1 MKRLLALSALVVSGA
16 LCLGFAANQ
25 MLKPAP
31 VAQAASSVAAAP
43 APITTGSI
51 TSRASATT
59 ASQALPALPQANAPA
74 PATVVAQAQGTL
86 PALPALPPIQPVS
99 AAVPAVAGVPQAA
112 QAQPGVLPVA
122 AAPVFAPAAP
132 VPPPTSYRFME
143 VDGPYIAITFDDG
156 PNPETTPKLLKILEA
171 RNIKATFFMLGTNA
185 SAYPDVVRAVAAG
198 GNEIGNH
205 SWNHP
210 QLPKLTIA
218 AADKQIEDTSAA
230 IEAAIGKK
238 PLYLRPPYGAMTP
251 ALQQHLVQKYGIT
264 MIFWSVD
271 PLDWKIRD
279 AQSIY
284 DQVMKQV
291 RPGAII
297 LAHDIHATTVAAM
310 PRVLDALIAKGYK
323 FVTVSELIAMNKPG
337 APKQVA
343 ALAPTP
349 AKKKTRPAPKPSAAQ
364 ASPANAARNNV
375 SVGLY

>member
-1 MKRLLALSALVVSGA
+1 VKRLLALSALVASGA

-31 VAQAASSVAAAP
+31 AAQAATSLAAAS
-43 APITTGSI
+43 APVTTGSI
-51 TSRASATT
+51 TTT
-59 ASQALPALPQANAPA
+59 TTPTLPPLPQANAPA
-74 PATVVAQAQGTL
+74 PAIVVAQTRAS
-86 PALPALPPIQPVS
+86 LPALPPIPPVG
-99 AAVPAVAGVPQAA
+99 ATTPPAAGVSQAA
-112 QAQPGVLPVA
+112 PALPGGAMQNGATPLA
-122 AAPVFAPAAP
+122 ATPVFAPAAP
-132 VPPPTSYRFME
+132 VPLPSSYRSMD

-185 SAYPDVVRAVAAG
+185 AAYPDVVRAVAAG

-210 QLPKLTIA
+210 QLPKLTLA

-230 IEAAIGKK
+230 IEASTGKK

-251 ALQQHLVQKYGIT
+251 TLQQHLVQKYGIT

-337 APKQVA
+337 APKVVA
-343 ALAPTP
+343 ALAPATP
-349 AKKKTRPAPKPSAAQ
+349 KKKTRPAPKPGTT
-364 ASPANAARNNV
+364 PANAARPANNV
-375 SVGLY
+375 NLGLY

>member
-1 MKRLLALSALVVSGA
+1 MSALVASGA

-31 VAQAASSVAAAP
+31 AAQAATSLAAAS
-43 APITTGSI
+43 APVTTGSI
-51 TSRASATT
+51 TTT
-59 ASQALPALPQANAPA
+59 TTPTLPPLPQANAPA
-74 PATVVAQAQGTL
+74 PAIVVAQTRAS
-86 PALPALPPIQPVS
+86 LPALPPIPPVG
-99 AAVPAVAGVPQAA
+99 ATTPPAAGVSQAA
-112 QAQPGVLPVA
+112 PALPGGAMQNGATPLA
-122 AAPVFAPAAP
+122 ATPVFAPAAP
-132 VPPPTSYRFME
+132 VPLPSSYRSMD

-185 SAYPDVVRAVAAG
+185 AAYPDVVRAVAAG

-210 QLPKLTIA
+210 QLPKLTLA

-230 IEAAIGKK
+230 IEASTGKK

-251 ALQQHLVQKYGIT
+251 TLQQHLVQKYGIT

-297 LAHDIHATTVAAM
+297 LAHD
-310 PRVLDALIAKGYK
+310 
-323 FVTVSELIAMNKPG
+323 
-337 APKQVA
+337 
-343 ALAPTP
+343 
-349 AKKKTRPAPKPSAAQ
+349 
-364 ASPANAARNNV
+364 AARARCADRE
-375 SVGLY
+375 GLQVRHRLGTDRDEQAGGAEGGGRPCARDTEEEDAARPQARRDTRERDPSREQCERGPLLRREDTVDVRLG

>member
-1 MKRLLALSALVVSGA
+1 MLTSAPS
-16 LCLGFAANQ
+16 
-25 MLKPAP
+25 
-31 VAQAASSVAAAP
+31 AQAAAPAAAVS

-51 TSRASATT
+51 TTT
-59 ASQALPALPQANAPA
+59 ATPVLPALPQANALA
-74 PATVVAQAQGTL
+74 PATVVAQAR
-86 PALPALPPIQPVS
+86 ASLPALPPIPPVG
-99 AAVPAVAGVPQAA
+99 AAAPAAGVPQSATALPGGTA
-112 QAQPGVLPVA
+112 QNGTAQNGTAPLA

-132 VPPPTSYRFME
+132 VPPPSAYRSME

-185 SAYPDVVRAVAAG
+185 AAYPDVVRAVAAG

-210 QLPKLTIA
+210 QLPKLTLA

-238 PLYLRPPYGAMTP
+238 PLYVRPPYGAMTP
-251 ALQQHLVQKYGIT
+251 ALQQHLVQKYGVT

-337 APKQVA
+337 APKVVA
-343 ALAPTP
+343 ALAPAVP
-349 AKKKTRPAPKPSAAQ
+349 KKKTRPAPKPGTT
-364 ASPANAARNNV
+364 PANAARPANNV
-375 SVGLY
+375 NVGLY

>member
-1 MKRLLALSALVVSGA
+1 MKRLLALSALVATGA
-16 LCLGFAANQ
+16 LGLGFAASQ
-25 MLKPAP
+25 MLTSAPA
-31 VAQAASSVAAAP
+31 AQAAASVAASAP
-43 APITTGSI
+43 TITGSI
-51 TSRASATT
+51 ASP
-59 ASQALPALPQANAPA
+59 ASNALPPLPQATAPA
-74 PATVVAQAQGTL
+74 AATVVAQAHAT
-86 PALPALPPIQPVS
+86 LPALPPIQPVGAP
-99 AAVPAVAGVPQAA
+99 AAAGAPQGLPALPGSLLPGGAA
-112 QAQPGVLPVA
+112 PA
-122 AAPVFAPAAP
+122 ATAPVFAPAAP
-132 VPPPTSYRFME
+132 VPPPSSYRSME

-185 SAYPDVVRAVAAG
+185 AAYPDVVRAVAAG

-210 QLPKLTIA
+210 QLPKLTVA

-230 IEAAIGKK
+230 IEASTGKK
-238 PLYLRPPYGAMTP
+238 PLYVRPPYGAMTP
-251 ALQQHLVQKYGIT
+251 ALQQHLVQKYGVT

-337 APKQVA
+337 APKVVA
-343 ALAPTP
+343 ALAPAAP
-349 AKKKTRPAPKPSAAQ
+349 KKKTRPAPKPGAAQ
-364 ASPANAARNNV
+364 AAPSSGARNVNNV
-375 SVGLY
+375 NVGLY

>member
-1 MKRLLALSALVVSGA
+1 
-16 LCLGFAANQ
+16 

-31 VAQAASSVAAAP
+31 TAQAATSVAAAQ

-51 TSRASATT
+51 ATGAT
-59 ASQALPALPQANAPA
+59 KALPPLPQANAPA
-74 PATVVAQAQGTL
+74 PAIVVAQTRAS
-86 PALPALPPIQPVS
+86 LPALPPIQPVG
-99 AAVPAVAGVPQAA
+99 AAAPAAGALQAA
-112 QAQPGVLPVA
+112 PALPAGAVQNGGMQNGATQNGAAQNGA
-122 AAPVFAPAAP
+122 APLAATPVFAPAAP
-132 VPPPTSYRFME
+132 VPPPSSYRSME

-185 SAYPDVVRAVAAG
+185 AAYPDVVRAVAAG
-198 GNEIGNH
+198 GNEVGNH

-210 QLPKLTIA
+210 QLPKLTLA

-230 IEAAIGKK
+230 IEASTGKK

-251 ALQQHLVQKYGIT
+251 ALQQHLVQKYGMT
-264 MIFWSVD
+264 VIFWSVD

-297 LAHDIHATTVAAM
+297 LAHDIHATTVAA
-310 PRVLDALIAKGYK
+310 
-323 FVTVSELIAMNKPG
+323 
-337 APKQVA
+337 
-343 ALAPTP
+343 
-349 AKKKTRPAPKPSAAQ
+349 
-364 ASPANAARNNV
+364 
-375 SVGLY
+375 